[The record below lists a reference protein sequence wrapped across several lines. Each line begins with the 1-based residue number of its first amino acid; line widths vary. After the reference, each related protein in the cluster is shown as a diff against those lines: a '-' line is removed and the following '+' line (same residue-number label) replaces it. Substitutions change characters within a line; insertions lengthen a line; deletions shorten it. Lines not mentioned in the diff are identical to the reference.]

1 MIDELIKNLN
11 ENKLFIGF
19 MMIIVT
25 IGGRYII
32 TELNDS
38 QKKLIHSQWM
48 RKVFIF
54 CAFFMATRDIYCSL
68 TLTILFVIIISGL
81 FNNEDGLLLLN
92 NEEEEKEEYNDKKID
107 TLIEELNQLKKVL

>member
-11 ENKLFIGF
+11 ENKLFIGC

-54 CAFFMATRDIYCSL
+54 CAFLRTFISPLSAFRASTALFLIPIYSPGVPL
-68 TLTILFVIIISGL
+68 PAKGGGQSEGNV
-81 FNNEDGLLLLN
+81 DR
-92 NEEEEKEEYNDKKID
+92 
-107 TLIEELNQLKKVL
+107 